1 MAQKVPNF
9 QGMLQAK
16 KGGDSQIVLERLR
29 DDIARLE
36 GRLAEE
42 ARLSL
47 TPAEDP
53 ETEGQDPAPSRIQ
66 PLGVPRLDA
75 MLGGGLATGSL
86 HEIRSAETRDAASA
100 AGFLIAL
107 MTRLDLEGA
116 GPVIWISEAD
126 SRREAGEL
134 YPPGLAALG
143 LDPGRIVRIAAP
155 RTIDALWAFE
165 TALTCRGAAFAICEV
180 RRPARMLDLTATR
193 RCMLRAQVSGTT
205 GFLLRLA
212 QPPEPT
218 AATVRFAVAPAPS
231 PGPSL
236 ALSKAAGI
244 GIRPGPPLS
253 GIGRPVWQVRL
264 EKTRSGR
271 TGRLDLEWNADE
283 RCFAEPGARKQCLRE
298 QSRDEQIPDSVA
310 VAAAAFHR
318 SAGPGRQSAA

>member
-1 MAQKVPNF
+1 MTQTAADF
-9 QGMLQAK
+9 QDMPQAGKRRDLQT
-16 KGGDSQIVLERLR
+16 VLDRLR
-29 DDIARLE
+29 GDIARLE

-42 ARLSL
+42 ARLVSAAEAENQG
-47 TPAEDP
+47 PACN
-53 ETEGQDPAPSRIQ
+53 RIQ

-86 HEIRSAETRDAASA
+86 HEVRAAETRDSASA

-107 MTRLDLEGA
+107 MVRLDEA
-116 GPVIWISEAD
+116 DEKPVIWISEAD

-134 YPPGLAALG
+134 YPPGVAALG
-143 LDPGRIVRIAAP
+143 LDPGRIIRVAAL

-180 RRPARMLDLTATR
+180 CRTARMLDLTATR
-193 RCMLRAQVSGTT
+193 RCMLRAQISGTT

-218 AATVRFAVAPAPS
+218 AATARFAIAPAPS
-231 PGPSL
+231 M
-236 ALSKAAGI
+236 AAGN
-244 GIRPGPPLS
+244 GVRSGPLLS
-253 GIGRPVWQVRL
+253 GMGRPVWQVAL
-264 EKTRSGR
+264 ERARSGW

-283 RCFAEPGARKQCLRE
+283 RCFAEPGLRE
-298 QSRDEQIPDSVA
+298 RSPGKQDPDNVA

-318 SAGPGRQSAA
+318 PAGPDRQSAA

>member
-1 MAQKVPNF
+1 MAHNVPDF
-9 QGMLQAK
+9 QNMLRAGK
-16 KGGDSQIVLERLR
+16 ECDSQIVLERLR

-36 GRLAEE
+36 GRLKEE

-47 TPAEDP
+47 APTADPAADPTADP
-53 ETEGQDPAPSRIQ
+53 EANAQDPAPGRMQ
-66 PLGVPRLDA
+66 PLGVTRLDA
-75 MLGGGLATGSL
+75 MLGGGLATGNL

-107 MTRLDLEGA
+107 VTRLDLEGA

-143 LDPGRIVRIAAP
+143 LDPGRIIRIAAP

-165 TALTCRGAAFAICEV
+165 TALACRGATFAICEV

-218 AATVRFAVAPAPS
+218 AAAVRFAVVPAPS
-231 PGPSL
+231 RSGSSPS
-236 ALSKAAGI
+236 GM
-244 GIRPGPPLS
+244 
-253 GIGRPVWQVRL
+253 GRPAWQVRL
-264 EKTRSGR
+264 EKTRTGR

-283 RCFAEPGARKQCLRE
+283 RCFAEPGRRQ
-298 QSRDEQIPDSVA
+298 QSRDEQIPDSVP
-310 VAAAAFHR
+310 VAASAFHR
-318 SAGPGRQSAA
+318 PAGSGRQSAA

>member
-1 MAQKVPNF
+1 MAQKVPDF
-9 QGMLQAK
+9 QGMQQAEK
-16 KGGDSQIVLERLR
+16 KRASRTVLERLR

-47 TPAEDP
+47 APATDP
-53 ETEGQDPAPSRIQ
+53 KTQDQDPAPCRIQ
-66 PLGVPRLDA
+66 PLGTPRLDA

-107 MTRLDLEGA
+107 ITRLDLEGT

-180 RRPARMLDLTATR
+180 RRPARMLDLTVTR

-231 PGPSL
+231 PSPFKGT
-236 ALSKAAGI
+236 GI
-244 GIRPGPPLS
+244 GIRSGSPLS

-283 RCFAEPGARKQCLRE
+283 RCFAEPSLRK

-310 VAAAAFHR
+310 VASSAFHR
-318 SAGPGRQSAA
+318 PAGPGRQSAA